1 MLLIYI
7 LFITL
12 VDFTPP
18 VVTCPENL
26 DREIGLEVNGL
37 NVPFTEATAT
47 DNSGSVSLVTRSHS
61 PNDFFN
67 VGPTTV
73 TYTFEDSSGNRGSCS
88 FTITI
93 TQGT

>member
-1 MLLIYI
+1 M
-7 LFITL
+7 FTL

-18 VVTCPENL
+18 VVTCPE
-26 DREIGLEVNGL
+26 DIVREIGLEVNGL

-47 DNSGSVSLVTRSHS
+47 DNSGSVSLVTRSHR
-61 PNDFFN
+61 PNDRFP
-67 VGPTTV
+67 VGQTTV
-73 TYTFEDSSGNRGSCS
+73 MYTFEDPSGNRGSCS